1 MADKPTRVDAV
12 GAQMAA
18 AMAAAIENDPGNW
31 TRSWNTLGAATPHN
45 PVSKAVYSGINRFVL
60 AVAAIELHHPTGAW
74 ATYRQWQSKE
84 CQVRR
89 GTHGVHIVRAFEHR
103 CCKDPDCDRGS
114 ECGRRSRWG
123 LRAHTVFNAVQ
134 VDGDVP
140 RDERFSADVAAPEWD
155 HAAITE
161 MFGALGAA
169 WHHGGNR
176 AYYSLTADEI
186 HTPVPE
192 AFRSAGGYASTVA
205 HEHVHWTGHTSRLSR
220 PYFQSVEAA
229 IAEGA
234 RAREE
239 LVAELGAVVVCN
251 SLGLEH
257 EPVDNHAAYLAHWAG
272 HLRSEDGPALVF
284 AASAAAT
291 KAATFIVDRIDAHQ
305 RRSDAAAEQT
315 QDAAH
320 PGQFVLLPAIA
331 APEAPERPA
340 AAPDVPER
348 PAAASEQQP
357 VAVPEAPER
366 PVAARAEANGSPSD
380 AASRQE
386 RLMVARWMMARAKQQ
401 GADAERSAAQI
412 AVLLDVDPRDLDGP
426 AQTAPARGRALEVTL

>member
-1 MADKPTRVDAV
+1 MADKPSRVDAI

-18 AMAAAIENDPGNW
+18 AMAAAIENEPGNW
-31 TRSWNTLGAATPHN
+31 TRSWNTLGAAIPHN

-60 AVAAIELHHPTGAW
+60 GVAAIELDHPTGAW

-89 GTHGVHIVRAFEHR
+89 GTHGVHIVRAFEYR

-114 ECGRRSRWG
+114 DCGRRSRWG
-123 LRAHTVFNAVQ
+123 LRAHTVFNAAQ

-161 MFGALGAA
+161 MFGALGAT
-169 WHHGGNR
+169 WQHGGNR
-176 AYYSLTADEI
+176 AYYSLTTDEI

-192 AFRSAGGYASTVA
+192 AFHSAGGYASTVA

-220 PYFQSVEAA
+220 PYFQSTEAA
-229 IAEGA
+229 IAQGA

-257 EPVDNHAAYLAHWAG
+257 EPVDNHAAYLAHWAS
-272 HLRSEDGPALVF
+272 HLRSDDGPALVF

-291 KAATFIVDRIDAHQ
+291 KAATFVVDGIDAHQ
-305 RRSDAAAEQT
+305 RRADAASEQT
-315 QDAAH
+315 QQTQETAH
-320 PGQFVLLPAIA
+320 PGQLVLLPAVA
-331 APEAPERPA
+331 TPEA
-340 AAPDVPER
+340 PER

-366 PVAARAEANGSPSD
+366 PVAARAEANGSPGD
-380 AASRQE
+380 AASREE

-401 GADAERSAAQI
+401 GADPERSAAQI
-412 AVLLDVDPRDLDGP
+412 AVLLDLDPRDLDGP

>member
-1 MADKPTRVDAV
+1 MADKPTRVDAI

-18 AMAAAIENDPGNW
+18 AMAASIENDPGNW
-31 TRSWNTLGAATPHN
+31 TRSWNTLGAAIPHN
-45 PVSKAVYSGINRFVL
+45 PVSEAVYSGINRFVL
-60 AVAAIELHHPTGAW
+60 GVAAIELDHPTGAW
-74 ATYRQWQSKE
+74 ATYKQWQSKE

-114 ECGRRSRWG
+114 DCGRRSRWG
-123 LRAHTVFNAVQ
+123 LRAHTVFNAAQ

-192 AFRSAGGYASTVA
+192 AFHSAGGYASTVA

-220 PYFQSVEAA
+220 PYFQAVEAA
-229 IAEGA
+229 IAAGA

-257 EPVDNHAAYLAHWAG
+257 EPVDNHAAYLAHWAS
-272 HLRSEDGPALVF
+272 HLRSDNGPALVF

-291 KAATFIVDRIDAHQ
+291 KAATFIVDRIDAH
-305 RRSDAAAEQT
+305 RCRADAAAEQT

-320 PGQFVLLPAIA
+320 PGQLVLLPAVA
-331 APEAPERPA
+331 APEAPERPT
-340 AAPDVPER
+340 AAPEAPAR

-380 AASRQE
+380 DASQEE

-401 GADAERSAAQI
+401 GADTERSAAQI
-412 AVLLDVDPRDLDGP
+412 AVLLDLDPRDLDGP
-426 AQTAPARGRALEVTL
+426 AQTAPARRRALEVTL